1 MQIEGLREYTKQ
13 VIKYVE
19 LEYGI
24 ESISIEEFEK
34 LPHSN
39 ILMNLVFDYFIK
51 EQPFQN
57 CSYELVKYLKQ
68 LQNLP
73 M

>member
-1 MQIEGLREYTKQ
+1 MKIEGLREYTKQ

-24 ESISIEEFEK
+24 ETIEEFEK

-39 ILMNLVFDYFIK
+39 ILMNVVFDYFIK

-57 CSYELVKYLKQ
+57 CSYDLVKYLKQ
-68 LQNLP
+68 LQDLP